1 MFHPPC
7 AIISVCRKRMSPT
20 GSSSISA
27 KFRQDRGPSTA
38 TTTLSSSIS
47 GKPKNSSPRRK
58 RAGRRLWFSR
68 FYGWPCSISAITT
81 IRGTKE
87 SIPNWPTK
95 CSCPMCSFRHTPRRS
110 TFASTAAASSQ
121 LNIAAISLPPVQ
133 GSWNRERHTGYK
145 IARVPF
151 DHSTGKTLGD
161 YEDFVTGFVTPQGN
175 VWGRP
180 VGLTVCKDGS
190 LLFSEDGNDTI
201 WRVSYGK

>member
-27 KFRQDRGPSTA
+27 KFRQDRGPGMA

-58 RAGRRLWFSR
+58 GAGRRLWSGR
-68 FYGWPCSISAITT
+68 FG
-81 IRGTKE
+81 G
-87 SIPNWPTK
+87 
-95 CSCPMCSFRHTPRRS
+95 
-110 TFASTAAASSQ
+110 AAAFH
-121 LNIAAISLPPVQ
+121 
-133 GSWNRERHTGYK
+133 GSWNRERRTGYK
-145 IARVPF
+145 IVRVPV
-151 DHSTGKTLGD
+151 DHSTGKALG
-161 YEDFVTGFVTPQGN
+161 ECEGFVTGFVTPQGN

-180 VGLTVCKDGS
+180 VGITVSKDGS